1 MTESIPRSLR
11 RRINTERT
19 VAQEHEPN
27 VLEFDQAVDQIAQR
41 IVHLLKDKS
50 IVTALIFGYP
60 NAGKS
65 ELSQRVTNE
74 VERILGYS
82 IGGGEL
88 KGYDQTPT
96 DFGSFPAE
104 IYLIQQVTYPLPND
118 YLLPI
123 LHRNAHK
130 IGMPLPDFTVA
141 ITNPAITHISTRQL
155 VGLADFVVH
164 NPGSHKK

>member
-1 MTESIPRSLR
+1 MFEAR
-11 RRINTERT
+11 RRPARRQMTTERAG
-19 VAQEHEPN
+19 VQEHEPS

-41 IVHLLKDKS
+41 IVRLLQDKS
-50 IVTALIFGYP
+50 IVTALVFGYP

-65 ELSQRVTNE
+65 ELSQRITDK
-74 VERILGYS
+74 VETILGHA
-82 IGGGEL
+82 IGGGEF
-88 KGYDQTPT
+88 KGYDRAPT
-96 DFGSFPAE
+96 HFGTFPAE

-118 YLLPI
+118 PLLPV
-123 LHRNAHK
+123 LAEAARK

-164 NPGSHKK
+164 NPSSRKK